1 MEGFRVTECR
11 EATADPAAMILALV
25 QTRTILTDSID
36 RTIGNL

>member
-11 EATADPAAMILALV
+11 EATGDPTTMILALAR
-25 QTRTILTDSID
+25 TRAILSDSVD